1 MYILYVKNNGFP
13 GFLFPFT
20 LKDGEAREL
29 EGQVKQLSR
38 KMEVIRNVGD
48 VWKWL
53 VHRHIPHDSGN
64 VDGENMRT
72 CMRIVISKHEK

>member
-1 MYILYVKNNGFP
+1 MEKPMYILYVKNNGFP

-38 KMEVIRNVGD
+38 KMEVIRNVGG
-48 VWKWL
+48 V
-53 VHRHIPHDSGN
+53 
-64 VDGENMRT
+64 
-72 CMRIVISKHEK
+72 